1 MFEIGTIFCPVSVN
15 GSLLFKRKHRSQ
27 TGPHFKHAQVRPRTA
42 TIHNKRGP
50 PRPLH
55 NATTLHTLRQ
65 QSERCAAFRIPRGN
79 VTMLGS
85 LADFHLRAHHLDRH
99 IRTDTHHTDGHRPA
113 TISHCDT
120 AKQDRW
126 YLNNAAAARLR
137 VRKMCHE
144 PGCSV

>member
-15 GSLLFKRKHRSQ
+15 GSLLFRESIEARL
-27 TGPHFKHAQVRPRTA
+27 GPHFKHAQVRPRTA

-50 PRPLH
+50 PRPLR

-85 LADFHLRAHHLDRH
+85 LLTFPRDPPPRQTHPHRHTPYRRAQTCDN
-99 IRTDTHHTDGHRPA
+99 I
-113 TISHCDT
+113 HCDT